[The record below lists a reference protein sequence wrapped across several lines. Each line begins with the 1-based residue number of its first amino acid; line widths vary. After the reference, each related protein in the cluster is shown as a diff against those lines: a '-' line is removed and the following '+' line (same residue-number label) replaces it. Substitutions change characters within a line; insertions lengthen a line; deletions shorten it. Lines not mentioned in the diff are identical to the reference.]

1 MVRCTVC
8 TSSCRLSKCSS
19 SSGVSLSFCAGGQW
33 GFSVGHFE
41 VFLMK
46 EKTKTAG
53 KIDGEVSFTAGQFS
67 RCLPLNVP
75 PGIIHVIES
84 HENFAWETLIEPD

>member
-1 MVRCTVC
+1 
-8 TSSCRLSKCSS
+8 
-19 SSGVSLSFCAGGQW
+19 
-33 GFSVGHFE
+33 
-41 VFLMK
+41 MK